1 MSDTPAML
9 AITNPFSADCGLL
22 RLLEPADAD
31 RAALSEQLRSGTYDK
46 PFIAEDGET
55 RALYFSWA
63 YVQSRM
69 RIEEPV
75 ALELCYTRKMMSFL
89 LFHTNPRALLL
100 LGLGGGSLA
109 KYCHHY
115 LPQARIAVV
124 ESNRD
129 VLAFRNHFAVPRDD
143 GRFRVI
149 EAEAGAFVA
158 ACRDQYDVVLMDA
171 FDRHGLAPALCRH
184 EFYAEART
192 RLLPDGILVANIAG
206 LRHERSGHIDTMR
219 IVFGD
224 NMLVLPVEE
233 DDNDVVFAFR
243 DPTFEPRWRWIESQ
257 VEAMRRRYGLE
268 FPMFARKL
276 KRSRQATSSLSRG

>member
-1 MSDTPAML
+1 
-9 AITNPFSADCGLL
+9 
-22 RLLEPADAD
+22 
-31 RAALSEQLRSGTYDK
+31 
-46 PFIAEDGET
+46 
-55 RALYFSWA
+55 
-63 YVQSRM
+63 
-69 RIEEPV
+69 
-75 ALELCYTRKMMSFL
+75 
-89 LFHTNPRALLL
+89 
-100 LGLGGGSLA
+100 LA
-109 KYCHHY
+109 KYCHRY

-149 EAEAGAFVA
+149 EGEAGAFVA
-158 ACRDQYDVVLMDA
+158 ACRDQYDVILMDA

-206 LRHERSGHIDTMR
+206 LRDERSGHIDTMR

-224 NMLVLPVEE
+224 NMLVIPVEE

-276 KRSRQATSSLSRG
+276 KRSRQAPSPLLRG